1 VTDAHG
7 KAFHRLDKVLAR
19 AEFALIAAFT
29 LAALALGVTQ
39 VVLRYGFNTGLAW
52 SETIF
57 ILFTVAGMLF
67 AGSRAVAEDKHVR
80 VDLLYMVIP
89 DRLRRAFILF
99 AHVVTG
105 ALCAFYAVCGFLYVR
120 FVHMIDTVQV
130 DTGIPDWIV
139 YLLVPVTMGAFAL
152 RYVIRIARALRG
164 EDAVTP
170 HALPAAASAAE
181 AAAVDTE
188 GRA

>member
-1 VTDAHG
+1 MTDEDH
-7 KAFHRLDKVLAR
+7 KAFHRLDRIMGRV
-19 AEFALIAAFT
+19 EFALIAGFT
-29 LAALALGVTQ
+29 LAALAIGVLQ
-39 VVLRYGFNTGLAW
+39 VVLRYVFNTGLAW

-89 DRLRRAFILF
+89 DRLRRGFILF

-139 YLLVPVTMGAFAL
+139 YLLVPITMGAFAL
-152 RYVIRIARALRG
+152 RYVIRIVRALRG
-164 EDAVTP
+164 EDTVTP
-170 HALPAAASAAE
+170 HALPAAASP
-181 AAAVDTE
+181 AAAAAGDPE
-188 GRA
+188 GRT